1 MIAAAHQPLFIPWIG
16 YFNKISKT
24 DLFVIVDNV
33 QFTTAGWIR
42 RNTIKGTAGAQK
54 IIVPIKEKEHIGQS
68 IKDVLIDN
76 SGGNSNWREK
86 HIRTFTFCYRKAAY
100 FNEIMTFLEKSY
112 SREWKDISNFN
123 IELIRAVC
131 EYLEITTKVI
141 ISSESNIQGGKTDLI
156 VDICEKTGADTF
168 ILGMGGSSV
177 YADREYMASKGIN
190 VIMQEFRH
198 PEYPQLFGDFVP
210 KLSILDLLF
219 NMGRRSKDIV
229 RSCSQ

>member
-16 YFNKISKT
+16 YFDKISKT

-42 RNTIKGTAGAQK
+42 RNTIKGSSGPQK
-54 IIVPIKEKEHIGQS
+54 IIVPVKEKKHLGQN
-68 IKDVLIDN
+68 IRDVLID
-76 SGGNSNWREK
+76 SDGNSNWREK
-86 HIRTFTFCYRKAAY
+86 HIRTFAFCYGKAPY
-100 FNEIMTFLEKSY
+100 FNEVMTFLERTY
-112 SREWKDISNFN
+112 SRGWKNICQFN
-123 IELIRAVC
+123 IELIHAVC

-141 ISSESNIQGGKTDLI
+141 ISSENNIQGGKTDLI

-168 ILGMGGSSV
+168 MLGMGGSAA
-177 YADREYMASKGIN
+177 YADREFIASKGIS
-190 VIMQEFRH
+190 VIMQQFRH

-210 KLSILDLLF
+210 NLSILDLLF
-219 NMGRRSKDIV
+219 NMGPGSRDIV